1 MVGLIWIN
9 EGWVSLGSGVDER
22 MSLGEKHSDLLLLDG
37 MFALQTALRAQLFS
51 VSPGP
56 RGRKHLLGRTKYMK
70 LLRI

>member
-9 EGWVSLGSGVDER
+9 EGWVSLGSGVDES
-22 MSLGEKHSDLLLLDG
+22 MSLGEKHSNLLLLDG

-56 RGRKHLLGRTKYMK
+56 EEGSICLGE
-70 LLRI
+70 LSI